1 MDAIT
6 ILRRCRQ
13 SQIEIERLETQVW
26 QRRDAM
32 SSLQGPRMDP
42 DGGSR
47 PTGDQDKIG
56 RMIGDVDAIERRLQD
71 RRQEQAVETAS
82 SCAML
87 DMLPDLESRVL
98 YGYYVKRMTTAQVAK
113 RERYQESYVRK
124 VKRRGENALRL
135 LTPER
140 VRDTLP
146 RWYLERETE
155 KERR

>member
-1 MDAIT
+1 MDAMT
-6 ILRRCRQ
+6 VLRRCRQ

-32 SSLQGPRMDP
+32 SSLQTVRMDP

-56 RMIGDVDAIERRLQD
+56 RMLGDVDAIERLLEE
-71 RRQEQAVETAS
+71 RRQAQAVETAS
-82 SCAML
+82 SCALL

-98 YGYYVKRMTTAQVAK
+98 YGYYVRRMTTAQVAK
-113 RERYQESYVRK
+113 KERYQESYVRK
-124 VKRRGENALRL
+124 VKRRGENALRM

-140 VRDTLP
+140 VRETLP
-146 RWYLERETE
+146 RWYLERDA
-155 KERR
+155 ERG

>member
-6 ILRRCRQ
+6 ILKRCRG
-13 SQIEIERLETQVW
+13 SEEDIRRLENMIW
-26 QRRDAM
+26 RRRDAM
-32 SSLQGPRMDP
+32 SSLQAPRTDP

-56 RMIGDVDAIERRLQD
+56 RMIGDVDALERQLEE

-87 DMLPDLESRVL
+87 DMLPDLESQVL
-98 YGYYVKRMTTAQVAK
+98 YGYYVRRQTTAEVSRRLK
-113 RERYQESYVRK
+113 YQEAYLRK
-124 VKRRGENALRL
+124 VKRRGEDALRL

-140 VRDTLP
+140 VRGTLP
-146 RWYLERETE
+146 RWYVE
-155 KERR
+155 KHDS